1 MNIPPISFIDK
12 DSGDEGVVLVRVS
25 GDAVGLAVSLRK
37 NGDVEVFLGA
47 EELDRLI
54 RVLEDARRV
63 LRAKIP

>member
-1 MNIPPISFIDK
+1 MNIPTISFIDK

>member
-1 MNIPPISFIDK
+1 
-12 DSGDEGVVLVRVS
+12 
-25 GDAVGLAVSLRK
+25 VGLAVSLRK